1 MVKQVRIIGIV
12 GDGQHYV
19 GRGQGDDEAGWHAV
33 QGGGIQCILGKKGVA
48 GGGEQRYFGRNG
60 LTFGGGGSQ
69 DPYCFCEKVLF
80 FCPSF
85 FSKIRY

>member
-1 MVKQVRIIGIV
+1 MTKQVGMRC
-12 GDGQHYV
+12 
-19 GRGQGDDEAGWHAV
+19 RGGEGFNVFWE
-33 QGGGIQCILGKKGVA
+33 KKGVA

-60 LTFGGGGSQ
+60 LTFLGGGSQ

-85 FSKIRY
+85 FSQK

>member
-33 QGGGIQCILGKKGVA
+33 QGGDSMYFGKKKELLEEVSNVML
-48 GGGEQRYFGRNG
+48 EEM
-60 LTFGGGGSQ
+60 
-69 DPYCFCEKVLF
+69 D
-80 FCPSF
+80 
-85 FSKIRY
+85 

>member
-60 LTFGGGGSQ
+60 QHDGEVGEQCYACGDGEDHCRRMTRS
-69 DPYCFCEKVLF
+69 
-80 FCPSF
+80 
-85 FSKIRY
+85 

>member
-33 QGGGIQCILGKKGVA
+33 QGGGGFNVFWEKKESLEEVSNVIL
-48 GGGEQRYFGRNG
+48 EQM
-60 LTFGGGGSQ
+60 
-69 DPYCFCEKVLF
+69 D
-80 FCPSF
+80 
-85 FSKIRY
+85 

>member
-33 QGGGIQCILGKKGVA
+33 QRPI
-48 GGGEQRYFGRNG
+48 
-60 LTFGGGGSQ
+60 
-69 DPYCFCEKVLF
+69 F
-80 FCPSF
+80 FIPIPIF
-85 FSKIRY
+85 FLRDQIFQY

>member
-33 QGGGIQCILGKKGVA
+33 QGGGFNVFWGKKELLEEVSNVIL
-48 GGGEQRYFGRNG
+48 EEM
-60 LTFGGGGSQ
+60 
-69 DPYCFCEKVLF
+69 D
-80 FCPSF
+80 
-85 FSKIRY
+85 

>member
-33 QGGGIQCILGKKGVA
+33 QGGDSMYFGKK
-48 GGGEQRYFGRNG
+48 RSRW
-60 LTFGGGGSQ
+60 
-69 DPYCFCEKVLF
+69 
-80 FCPSF
+80 
-85 FSKIRY
+85 RR